1 MANSPHPMLRH
12 IPNLLSAIRLVLA
25 PATAG
30 FVASENFLAAFGI
43 FAFAG
48 FTDAID
54 GTLAKLLNCPTQFGK
69 ILDPLADKA
78 LMTAA
83 FLALAFVGDVPW
95 WLAAT
100 VIGRDVLIGAGYGL
114 LLLAGRRID
123 TTPSF
128 VGKLTTA
135 LQITY
140 LAAHLA
146 ALAFGL
152 SLGAAVPA
160 DAYILAALTAASAL
174 GYLWRGIAAARGKTA

>member
-1 MANSPHPMLRH
+1 MATSPHPMLRH
-12 IPNLLSAIRLVLA
+12 IPNVLSAIRLVLA
-25 PATAG
+25 PATAA
-30 FVASENFLAAFGI
+30 FVVTDNFLAAFGV

-69 ILDPLADKA
+69 VLDPLADKA

-83 FLALAFVGDVPW
+83 FLALAFVHDVPW
-95 WLAAT
+95 WLAAI
-100 VIGRDVLIGAGYGL
+100 VIGRDVLIGAGVGL
-114 LLLAGRRID
+114 LLLMGRRLD
-123 TTPSF
+123 TTPLF

-140 LAAHLA
+140 LAVHLA

-152 SLGAAVPA
+152 SLGDAVPA
-160 DAYILAALTAASAL
+160 DAYILAVLTAASGA
-174 GYLWRGIAAARGKTA
+174 GYAWRGIGAVRKACA